1 MDRSAE
7 LRYGPFAVGDYR
19 EIQGRRFRVA
29 GTTDEAA
36 SFTTTPI
43 VFMDYRNAQ
52 ELQEQLR
59 GNTTYVLVKL
69 APGADRAAVQ
79 AELARRLPYNDVF
92 TREEWAQRSR
102 DYWVKSTGLGM
113 SMGVTV
119 FLGILVGIVIVAQT
133 LYTSAVEHIKEFG
146 TVKAIGGLEPR
157 HLPHPRRAGA
167 HRGGRRLRPGR
178 RLLLRRA
185 ADHGRH
191 PPQRPHL
198 PGLHRRRV
206 RGHGPHVPRLGPL
219 QLPAGG
225 GHRPRPRLPHVRS
238 AMTEKVLAVE
248 NVTKVFEEGRQ
259 RVEVLKGITMDV
271 AAGEV
276 VALEGPS
283 GSGKT
288 TLLSIM
294 GCILTPTVGRSCRS
308 PAPRCTART
317 RARCGTC
324 AAGRSASSSSSTTSS
339 PPSPRS
345 RTSSTRSTCAG
356 SAAARRTRRRSGCST
371 SSALGDRRGFLP
383 RDLSGGQKQRVAIA
397 RALAGSPPV
406 LLADEPTA
414 NLDTATGAQVLDLF
428 RDLAKG
434 ERKGLLIVTHD
445 PKVRRIADRV
455 VGIRDGRLVRDGAD
469 AVAA

>member
-1 MDRSAE
+1 
-7 LRYGPFAVGDYR
+7 
-19 EIQGRRFRVA
+19 
-29 GTTDEAA
+29 
-36 SFTTTPI
+36 
-43 VFMDYRNAQ
+43 
-52 ELQEQLR
+52 
-59 GNTTYVLVKL
+59 
-69 APGADRAAVQ
+69 
-79 AELARRLPYNDVF
+79 
-92 TREEWAQRSR
+92 
-102 DYWVKSTGLGM
+102 
-113 SMGVTV
+113 
-119 FLGILVGIVIVAQT
+119 
-133 LYTSAVEHIKEFG
+133 
-146 TVKAIGGLEPR
+146 
-157 HLPHPRRAGA
+157 
-167 HRGGRRLRPGR
+167 
-178 RLLLRRA
+178 
-185 ADHGRH
+185 
-191 PPQRPHL
+191 
-198 PGLHRRRV
+198 
-206 RGHGPHVPRLGPL
+206 
-219 QLPAGG
+219 
-225 GHRPRPRLPHVRS
+225 
-238 AMTEKVLAVE
+238 MTEKVLAVE

-294 GCILTPTVGRSCRS
+294 GCILTPTSGQLSVAGAPVRRSDEGALRDV
-308 PAPRCTART
+308 
-317 RARCGTC
+317 
-324 AAGRSASSSSSTTSS
+324 
-339 PPSPRS
+339 
-345 RTSSTRSTCAG
+345 
-356 SAAARRTRRRSGCST
+356 RRRSIGFVFQQYNLFPAL
-371 SSALGDRRGFLP
+371 SALENVEYSLNVRGVGGRKAHEEAKRVLDLVGLGDRRAFLP